1 MEERIEQAA
10 EVVLGHRRGK
20 QWRSVGYGLHRR
32 LPPAAPG
39 PSDPAAELLADLRAW
54 QELLPPSSAFT
65 HLTATQVYG
74 MWLPPSPAHTPIF
87 VCLPKGEERPRR
99 PQLRASRLTSPPPV
113 RTVRGLRLASAPEA
127 MLACARDLCT
137 LDATVLL
144 DSARRL
150 GLFSPADLA
159 TTATPRRRG
168 TPGLERAFAWS
179 DARSESP
186 WESVLRVFHVICA
199 VDVEPQHEVYD
210 EHGAFVARGDLW
222 LRGTTTLHEY
232 DGGVHRDRRTH
243 VNDLA
248 RERRLA
254 NLGWTR
260 RGYTSRDL
268 LERPDG
274 ILREIDASLG
284 RPHDRTR
291 LDGWWR
297 LLDESLFTPRGRR
310 RLAARWRLDA
320 A

>member
-1 MEERIEQAA
+1 MNDHDAHGPD
-10 EVVLGHRRGK
+10 VVVGHRRGQ
-20 QWRSVGYGLHRR
+20 QWRSVGHGLHRR
-32 LPPAAPG
+32 LPPGETGPG
-39 PSDPAAELLADLRAW
+39 ADLLADLRAW
-54 QELLPPSSAFT
+54 QELLPPSAAFT
-65 HLTATQVYG
+65 HLTAAQVHG
-74 MWLPPSPAHTPIF
+74 VWLPPLPAGMPVF
-87 VCLPKGEERPRR
+87 VCMPKGEERPRR
-99 PQLRASRLTSPPPV
+99 PQLRVSRLTGPVSV
-113 RTVRGLRLASAPEA
+113 RTVGGLRLASAPET

-150 GLFSPADLA
+150 GLFSPAAL
-159 TTATPRRRG
+159 TATAAPRRRG
-168 TPGLERAFAWS
+168 APALKRAFAWS

-186 WESVLRVFHVICA
+186 WESVLRVFHVMCG

-210 EHGAFVARGDLW
+210 EHGGFVARGDLW
-222 LRGTTTLHEY
+222 IRGTRTLHEY

-284 RPHDRTR
+284 RSHDRTR
-291 LDGWWR
+291 LDDWWR
-297 LLDESLFTPRGRR
+297 LLDDSLFTPRGRR

-320 A
+320 S